1 MFSPLVIPAKA
12 GIKKFL
18 RTFGYDIVRYGKFSD
33 FPRDFQEDEINII
46 RQVRKYTLTS
56 NERLC
61 SLIHAVRY
69 LVKNNIAGD
78 IVECGV
84 WKGGSIMA
92 AIKVLQ
98 GLKDEGRSIY
108 LYDTFEGMVAP
119 TDNDTKID
127 GTIAK
132 EAFEKYKNN
141 KDSSTWCRSDIEEV
155 QEAVYSTGYDRSK
168 IHFVKGKVEE
178 TIPQMMPEKIAL
190 LRLDTDW
197 YESTKHEMVHL
208 FPRLVP
214 GGVLILDDYGS
225 WFGARKAVD
234 EYLSENK
241 IKIFLSRI
249 DNTGRVAIK

>member
-1 MFSPLVIPAKA
+1 M
-12 GIKKFL
+12 IKKLIKDSF
-18 RTFGYDIVRYGKFSD
+18 RTIGFDIVRYTKFSD
-33 FPRDFQEDEINII
+33 FPRDFKEDEIDII
-46 RQVRKYTLTS
+46 RQVRPYTLTS
-56 NERLC
+56 NERLYT
-61 SLIHAVRY
+61 LVHAVRY
-69 LVKNNIAGD
+69 LVKNNIPGD

-92 AIKVLQ
+92 AIKVFQ
-98 GLKDEGRSIY
+98 GLNDTSRSMY

-119 TDNDTKID
+119 TENDTKID
-127 GTIAK
+127 GTNAR
-132 EAFEKYKNN
+132 EAFERYKIN

-155 QEAVYSTGYDRSK
+155 REAVFSTGYDRSK
-168 IHFVKGKVEE
+168 LHFVKGKVEE
-178 TIPQMMPEKIAL
+178 TIPQVIPEKIAL

-197 YESTKHEMVHL
+197 YESTKHELVHL

-241 IKIFLSRI
+241 VKIFLSRI

>member
-1 MFSPLVIPAKA
+1 M
-12 GIKKFL
+12 IKKLIKNSFKAL
-18 RTFGYDIVRYGKFSD
+18 GFDVTRVSQFSD
-33 FPRDFQEDEINII
+33 FPRDFKEDEINII

-56 NERLC
+56 NERLYT
-61 SLIHAVRY
+61 LIHAVQY
-69 LVKNNIAGD
+69 LIKNNISGD

-92 AIKVLQ
+92 AIKSLQ
-98 GLKDEGRSIY
+98 GSNDKGREIY

-119 TDNDTKID
+119 TDKDTKID
-127 GTIAK
+127 GTIAQ
-132 EAFEKYKNN
+132 EAFEKYEINKN
-141 KDSSTWCRSDIEEV
+141 SSTWCRSDIEEV
-155 QEAVYSTGYDRSK
+155 QEAIYSTGYDRSK

-178 TIPQMMPEKIAL
+178 TIPRTIPEKIAL

-197 YESTKHEMVHL
+197 YESTKHELVHL
-208 FPRLVP
+208 FPRLVS

-234 EYLSENK
+234 EYIAEHN
-241 IKIFLSRI
+241 IKILLCRI